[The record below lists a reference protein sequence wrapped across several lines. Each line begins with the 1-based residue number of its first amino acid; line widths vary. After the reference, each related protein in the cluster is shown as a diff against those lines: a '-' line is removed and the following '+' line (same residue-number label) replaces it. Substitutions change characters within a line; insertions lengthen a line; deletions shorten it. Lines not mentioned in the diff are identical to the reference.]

1 MNLDLRGKVAVVT
14 GASAGIG
21 LAVCKALAAEG
32 ALVVGGARHDPEHR
46 PSGVEHLQVDLAT
59 PDGPRQL
66 VNHALLLHGR
76 LDVLV
81 NNAGTGTLSG
91 GFANEDDDAWS
102 RTFELNLMTAVRA
115 MRAALPHLTERGG
128 AIINI
133 ASLNARMPSPE
144 IAAYSA
150 SKAALLSAGKAVA
163 TEYGPRGVR
172 VITVSPGQVST
183 RMWLGPGGA
192 AETLAARA
200 GTTPEAVVKEA
211 AAGIPRGRFTSPA
224 EVAAC
229 VAFLASP
236 IAAAVSGVELLIDG
250 GLTPTM

>member
-1 MNLDLRGKVAVVT
+1 MA
-14 GASAGIG
+14 
-21 LAVCKALAAEG
+21 
-32 ALVVGGARHDPEHR
+32 
-46 PSGVEHLQVDLAT
+46 
-59 PDGPRQL
+59 
-66 VNHALLLHGR
+66 
-76 LDVLV
+76 
-81 NNAGTGTLSG
+81 
-91 GFANEDDDAWS
+91 
-102 RTFELNLMTAVRA
+102 AVRA
-115 MRAALPHLTERGG
+115 MRAALPHLAERGG

-133 ASLNARMPSPE
+133 ASMNARMPSRE

-163 TEYGPRGVR
+163 TEYGPQGIR

-192 AETLAARA
+192 AETLAART
-200 GTTPEAVVKEA
+200 GSTVEAVVKEA
-211 AAGIPRGRFTSPA
+211 SAGIPRGQFTSPE

-236 IAAAVSGVELLIDG
+236 VAAAVSGVELLIDG